1 MVQPFFSLAI
11 FKPIGRWWHTSN
23 DVWRVCRHWR
33 ATPAFTKTWQAR
45 PPQAYCHAVK
55 NAPITCLRRA
65 KAVQW
70 RVQCA
75 TGGRLAIKLNNV
87 LLQRGTKPILRPRA
101 NSNEAP
107 SCADRLAQAARMS
120 PARFHCGVI
129 AVFAAVR
136 SLRLLYSLIT
146 PERSTACR
154 IRRTVLL
161 PSHYLPHVA
170 RSSWAWLPALPA
182 PLW

>member
-55 NAPITCLRRA
+55 NAPITCPRRA

-75 TGGRLAIKLNNV
+75 TGGRMAFTLNNV

-101 NSNEAP
+101 NSNEA
-107 SCADRLAQAARMS
+107 ARMS
-120 PARFHCGVI
+120 LARFHCGVI

-146 PERSTACR
+146 PERSTD
-154 IRRTVLL
+154 RTAAKTAIT
-161 PSHYLPHVA
+161 PQWNRA
-170 RSSWAWLPALPA
+170 GDMR
-182 PLW
+182 